1 MPSEQP
7 LKRADEPVEDFP
19 RRCEGG
25 STILPE
31 GGREQDQERALRLV
45 QALAPGTADLRFF
58 VIPGEPVSKARPR
71 LGKGG
76 TYQKEEDKEA
86 ERRTGWH
93 FRKAQRGAPPWTGN
107 VALGCV
113 FFRPNRQRIDVDNM
127 LKHVCDSAN
136 GIAWLDDSQVT
147 AVYGVAEIDAE
158 YPRTIIVMA
167 RHHSSLMRGTD
178 ADLRCPQCGNRFTGQ
193 GRNPQRHCSVT
204 CANKA
209 AGRDLSAPVQ
219 CKQCGNPFRR
229 KTAAQ
234 VFCGAEC
241 SRSFWKGRPRNRR
254 NNRSRCSECGTQLSH
269 NRGGRCRAC
278 WRANPNPQT
287 EGAGR

>member
-1 MPSEQP
+1 MASSE
-7 LKRADEPVEDFP
+7 LETVEEFP

-31 GGREQDQERALRLV
+31 GGREQDEERALRLV
-45 QALAPGTADLRFF
+45 QALAPGTSDLRFF

-71 LGKGG
+71 HGKGG
-76 TYQKEEDKEA
+76 TYQKTEDKEA
-86 ERRTGWH
+86 EQRTGWH

-147 AVYGVAEIDAE
+147 AVYGIAEFDAE
-158 YPRTIIVMA
+158 YPRTVVVMG

-178 ADLRCPQCGNRFTGQ
+178 AELVCPECGSRFMGYGTK
-193 GRNPQRHCSVT
+193 RQRVHCST
-204 CANKA
+204 ACANKA
-209 AGRDLSAPVQ
+209 LGRRLSEPVD
-219 CKQCGNPFRR
+219 CKQCGKPFRR
-229 KTAAQ
+229 KTTAQ
-234 VFCGAEC
+234 VLC
-241 SRSFWKGRPRNRR
+241 SEACRREHIKGIPRPKRAQ
-254 NNRSRCSECGTQLSH
+254 RSRCETCDKELAH
-269 NRGGRCRAC
+269 KRGGRCRDC
-278 WRANPNPQT
+278 WRADPRPQDQRR